1 MRLTVAFFYLQQQD
15 ILMNKLLTLMVSI
28 DKFLMLIIKPVVV
41 VISFLVAVFLA
52 YGIFARAVMG
62 KPVFGLEEL
71 VLLGAMWLYMLGA
84 VLASR
89 DRSHLTADFIEVMFK
104 NPKTI
109 QTFRIVAALISLV
122 MAIFFA
128 SWSYDLLYWAVVK
141 GQSSTVLK
149 MPWYLSQSSLF
160 VASILF
166 IFYQLRDVLN
176 DINSFRSCSG
186 PDQQQA

>member
-186 PDQQQA
+186 PDQEQA

>member
-1 MRLTVAFFYLQQQD
+1 
-15 ILMNKLLTLMVSI
+15 MNKLLTLMVSI

>member
-109 QTFRIVAALISLV
+109 QAFRIVAALISLV

-128 SWSYDLLYWAVVK
+128 SWSYDLLYWAVIK

-186 PDQQQA
+186 PDQEQA